1 MKFILK
7 TFSILLLMFLFLC
20 PGALASPVTVENWS
34 FTSPTVTS
42 PNAWEYG
49 ISGWE
54 HDGGEFFGGIWIPSS
69 VNTPY
74 TMPVPDGN
82 SIGFLSEGSIWQN
95 TNHQI
100 EANNKFTLSL
110 DIGNRSD
117 VYFPEYD
124 VRLMAYGT
132 EDTILASSS
141 SLIPD
146 EGLFSTLTLSYTAL
160 LGDQN
165 IGKNLGIQ
173 IFSKGSQLNF
183 DNVRLSNDGIPNPVP
198 EPATMLLVGMGLAGL
213 AGFGRKKFK
222 KN

>member
-1 MKFILK
+1 M
-7 TFSILLLMFLFLC
+7 
-20 PGALASPVTVENWS
+20 
-34 FTSPTVTS
+34 
-42 PNAWEYG
+42 
-49 ISGWE
+49 
-54 HDGGEFFGGIWIPSS
+54 
-69 VNTPY
+69 NTPY